1 MKSQELEEEQLRKR
15 ELRTLEREI
24 VQTIEIFN
32 LCCFFSLFNLICFF
46 NKKNLYLIRKCIRG
60 GKLLY
65 TDKMVNDIL
74 NYSKDFINQIIQN
87 KSGSEELKG
96 VLYLV
101 FAGLMSYYGT
111 EYLNEIRTVFINSDF
126 IYSRQSV
133 YDVYEKFKYEQGID
147 RERVERLQKEDV
159 KAFVKNSFLVYSP
172 TQVKIKTDVYL
183 FENKNISFDE
193 FLEEAIHEINHQVN
207 SVKGNI
213 VRKNGLLFSRSGL
226 SYSSLTGDNIINEAK
241 ILEESINVLQTSEI
255 MQHILAF
262 CDYNIDDPEIRY
274 LVDKLK
280 SVKREGREDKGY
292 NIVVPIIKPLYQV
305 PEFNLILKKRRVSG
319 EIKIIREEFD
329 SKTTEG
335 AFLQLADIFDKI
347 DNDISVASFDEIGMD
362 MINSHVLVKQYI
374 INNLKNV

>member
-1 MKSQELEEEQLRKR
+1 
-15 ELRTLEREI
+15 
-24 VQTIEIFN
+24 
-32 LCCFFSLFNLICFF
+32 
-46 NKKNLYLIRKCIRG
+46 
-60 GKLLY
+60 
-65 TDKMVNDIL
+65 MVNDIL
-74 NYSKDFINQIIQN
+74 YYSKDFINLIIQN
-87 KSGSEELKG
+87 KSGSKDLKD

-101 FAGLMSYYGT
+101 FAGLISYYGT

-133 YDVYEKFKYEQGID
+133 YDVYEKFKYEEGID
-147 RERVERLQKEDV
+147 REHVERLQKEDV

-172 TQVKIKTDVYL
+172 TKVKIKTDVYL
-183 FENKNISFDE
+183 FENKNIPFDE

-207 SVKGNI
+207 SIKGNV
-213 VRKNGLLFSRSGL
+213 VRKDGLLFSRSGL
-226 SYSSLTGDNIINEAK
+226 SYSSLTGDTIINEAK

-274 LVDKLK
+274 LVDRLK
-280 SVKREGREDKGY
+280 GAKREGRLDKGY

-305 PEFNLILKKRRVSG
+305 PQFNLVLKKRRVSG

-335 AFLQLADIFDKI
+335 SFLQLADIFDKI
-347 DNDISVASFDEIGMD
+347 DSDVSANSFDELSMNIV
-362 MINSHVLVKQYI
+362 NSHVLVKQYI
-374 INNLKNV
+374 INNLKKV